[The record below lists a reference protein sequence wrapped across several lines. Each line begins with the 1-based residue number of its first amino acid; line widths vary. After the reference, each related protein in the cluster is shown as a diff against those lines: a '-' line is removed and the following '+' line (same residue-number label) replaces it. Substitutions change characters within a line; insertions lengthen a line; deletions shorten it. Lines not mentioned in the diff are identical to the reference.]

1 MTKDDSTP
9 SALKLIISNFGK
21 LEEAQSCVRDLLA
34 QRLIACAN
42 LIPNVISLYHWE
54 NELTEDHE
62 CLVIMKTLNH
72 QTPSVVD
79 YLESH
84 HSYDIPEIIILPVN
98 ETTDAYLS
106 WIKKEIS

>member
-1 MTKDDSTP
+1 
-9 SALKLIISNFGK
+9 
-21 LEEAQSCVRDLLA
+21 
-34 QRLIACAN
+34 
-42 LIPNVISLYHWE
+42 
-54 NELTEDHE
+54 
-62 CLVIMKTLNH
+62 MKTLNH

>member
-1 MTKDDSTP
+1 MINDDSTS
-9 SALKLIISNFGK
+9 SALMLIISNFGN
-21 LEEAQSCVRDLLA
+21 LEEAQTCAKDLLA
-34 QRLIACAN
+34 QQLIACAN
-42 LIPNVISLYHWE
+42 LIPRVISLYPWE
-54 NELTEDHE
+54 NELTEDQE

-84 HSYDIPEIIILPVN
+84 HSYDIPEILILPVN

>member
-1 MTKDDSTP
+1 MINDDSTS
-9 SALKLIISNFGK
+9 SALMLIISNFGN
-21 LEEAQSCVRDLLA
+21 LEEAQACAKDLLA

-42 LIPNVISLYHWE
+42 LIPGVISLYPWE
-54 NELTEDHE
+54 NELTEDQE

-84 HSYDIPEIIILPVN
+84 HSYDIPEILILPVN